1 MPETGNWELAT
12 RSAQYNHPALMDLI
26 SSRQNAIVKRFRQ
39 LAAGDPTGEWMLL
52 DGEHLVSEALG
63 SGLRIDIAAF
73 VERLANGPMAGIVDA
88 LERRGARVVAVTDQ
102 VLGAMSPVRQPS
114 GVVAIA
120 KRPSAALDQ
129 VLHTRHSLVL
139 ILGDVQD
146 PGNVGAIIRAAE
158 GCGAT
163 GIVITTGAADPF
175 SWKALRGGMGST
187 FRLPIA
193 SGQSL
198 DAAVEHA
205 RAAGLRVIATTART
219 GTPLPD
225 SDLRPGCAILLG
237 GEGPGL
243 PAAIVDAADERVT
256 IPMQAPVESLNVAIA
271 AALVLYEAARQ
282 RATAVPVER
291 STNVAL

>member
-1 MPETGNWELAT
+1 
-12 RSAQYNHPALMDLI
+12 MDPI

-39 LAAGDPTGEWMLL
+39 VASGDSAGESMLL
-52 DGEHLVSEALG
+52 DGEHLVREALA
-63 SGLRIDIAAF
+63 SGLHIEIAAF
-73 VERLANGPMAGIVDA
+73 VERLANGPMAEMVDV
-88 LERRGARVVAVTDQ
+88 LERRGARVVTITDQ
-102 VLGAMSPVRQPS
+102 VLTALSPVRHPS

-120 KRPSAALDQ
+120 NRPSATLDR
-129 VLHTRHSLVL
+129 VLQTRPSLVL

-163 GIVITTGAADPF
+163 GVVVTTGAADPF

-198 DAAVEHA
+198 DAAVSHA
-205 RAAGLRVIATTART
+205 RAAGLRVMATTARG
-219 GTPLPD
+219 GTPLPAC
-225 SDLRPGCAILLG
+225 DLRPGCAILLG
-237 GEGPGL
+237 GEGSGL
-243 PAAIVDAADERVT
+243 PTAIVEASDERIM

-282 RATAVPVER
+282 RATAVPLER

>member
-1 MPETGNWELAT
+1 ME
-12 RSAQYNHPALMDLI
+12 RI
-26 SSRQNAIVKRFRQ
+26 SSRQNATVKRFRQ
-39 LAAGDPTGEWMLL
+39 LAAGDPTGESMLL
-52 DGEHLVSEALG
+52 DGEHLVSEALA
-63 SGLRIDIAAF
+63 SGLRFEVAAF
-73 VERLANGPMAGIVDA
+73 VERLANGPMAGMVNA
-88 LERRGARVVAVTDQ
+88 LEGSGARVVTVTDH
-102 VLGAMSPVRQPS
+102 VLHAISPVRQPS
-114 GVVAIA
+114 GVVAVA
-120 KRPSAALDQ
+120 KRPSATLDQ

-163 GIVITTGAADPF
+163 GIVVTTGAADPF

-198 DAAVEHA
+198 EAAANQA
-205 RAAGLRVIATTART
+205 RAAGLRLIATTART
-219 GTPLPD
+219 GTPLPAC
-225 SDLRPGCAILLG
+225 DLRPGCAILLG
-237 GEGPGL
+237 GEGSGL
-243 PAAIVDAADERVT
+243 PAAIVDTADERVT

-271 AALVLYEAARQ
+271 AALMLYEAARQ
-282 RATAVPVER
+282 RTTAIPVER